1 MNFRVLILG
10 SNSAIPAFGRNPS
23 AQYIQHFGDS
33 FLVDCGEGTQ
43 IRLTTFRIKRGKIRA
58 IFISHLHG
66 DHIYG
71 LPGLLTTLSL
81 SGFEHEI
88 QIIGPVGLKRFI
100 EINLE
105 ISQSNL
111 HFPIHI
117 TELEENHTG
126 IVFENAIFEVRSFPL
141 NHRITT
147 FGYCFQEKPKP
158 LRLRGELIEKYRI
171 DPSKIHAIRS
181 GADFQLPNGIVIP
194 NKDLTMPPHPSYSYA
209 YCSDTIYD
217 ESLVK
222 YIKQIDVLYHEAT
235 FGNDML
241 HLARERYH
249 STSEEAAKIA
259 LLAQV
264 KTLYLGHFSSR
275 YQELEPLLE
284 EARTVFKE
292 SYLAIEG
299 QWIDIDQ

>member
-23 AQYIQHFGDS
+23 AQYIQYFADS

-43 IRLTTFRIKRGKIRA
+43 IRLSTFRVKRGKIRA

-66 DHIYG
+66 DHIFG

-81 SGFEHEI
+81 SGFDQEI
-88 QIIGPVGLKRFI
+88 QIIGPVGLKKFI
-100 EINLE
+100 EVNLE
-105 ISQSNL
+105 ICESTL
-111 HFPIHI
+111 RFPVHI
-117 TELEENHTG
+117 LELEENYTG
-126 IVFENAIFEVRSFPL
+126 IVYENSKLEVRSFPL

-158 LRLRGELIEKYRI
+158 LRLRGDQIELYELDSEKI
-171 DPSKIHAIRS
+171 KAIRS
-181 GADFQLPNGIVIP
+181 GEDIQLPNGNIIP
-194 NKDLTMPPHPSYSYA
+194 NKELTLPPHPSYSYA
-209 YCSDTIYD
+209 YCSDTLYD
-217 ESLVK
+217 ESVLK
-222 YIKQIDVLYHEAT
+222 YIDRITVLYHEAT
-235 FGNDML
+235 FGKDMQN
-241 HLARERYH
+241 LAKERYH
-249 STSEEAAKIA
+249 STSVEAAKIA
-259 LLAQV
+259 ILAQV
-264 KTLYLGHFSSR
+264 QKLYLGHFSSR

-292 SYLAIEG
+292 SYLAVEG